1 MNSKWFNVNFIMDL
15 NTEINMLR
23 DKYSNAVFLI
33 KGNFNFRKGGQVEL
47 LHLFDVWEN
56 CNAKSYI

>member
-1 MNSKWFNVNFIMDL
+1 
-15 NTEINMLR
+15 MLR

-33 KGNFNFRKGGQVEL
+33 KRNFNFRKGGHVEL